1 MLLCDRGQSLFIW
14 GDKVILLLW
23 NHLSKFPCSL
33 MFINIIVIKTSESRA
48 IPRFEILK
56 GHQVLGFFYDKKIN
70 EEKIGIN
77 IKHEGHT
84 CEVIRAIMY
93 MYIFLWWWKVL
104 VHVDMIKTAQHYRC
118 KRNATFPTAWMS
130 FITIKF
136 TEVMF
141 SP

>member
-1 MLLCDRGQSLFIW
+1 
-14 GDKVILLLW
+14 
-23 NHLSKFPCSL
+23 

-56 GHQVLGFFYDKKIN
+56 GHQVLGVFYDKKIK

-93 MYIFLWWWKVL
+93 MYIFL
-104 VHVDMIKTAQHYRC
+104 
-118 KRNATFPTAWMS
+118 
-130 FITIKF
+130 
-136 TEVMF
+136 
-141 SP
+141 

>member
-1 MLLCDRGQSLFIW
+1 MGGQGNPAFMKSLT
-14 GDKVILLLW
+14 
-23 NHLSKFPCSL
+23 KFPCSL
-33 MFINIIVIKTSESRA
+33 MFINIIVIKPSESRA

-93 MYIFLWWWKVL
+93 MYIFL
-104 VHVDMIKTAQHYRC
+104 C
-118 KRNATFPTAWMS
+118 
-130 FITIKF
+130 
-136 TEVMF
+136 
-141 SP
+141 

>member
-56 GHQVLGFFYDKKIN
+56 GHQVSGFFYDKKIN

-84 CEVIRAIMY
+84 CEVFRAIMY
-93 MYIFLWWWKVL
+93 MYIFLCWWKIL
-104 VHVDMIKTAQHYRC
+104 VDIIKKTAQHYNC
-118 KRNATFPTAWMS
+118 KRNETFPTAWMS
-130 FITIKF
+130 FITIKC